1 MQATTAI
8 LEAVGLAAG
17 YFALASWEANIR
29 AVLARLTTVADG
41 VQDETAAE
49 ILRGLGIDRAEGVC
63 FAGPVL
69 Q

>member
-1 MQATTAI
+1 
-8 LEAVGLAAG
+8 
-17 YFALASWEANIR
+17 LASWEANIR